1 MASLTR
7 KDRWVLF
14 WILLLLLAFMGTVCL
29 AVGLFSFMQIQ
40 TRVCTVTDVEPV
52 RNSTGWQYTVH
63 YAQGAMHCTKTQ
75 HWSPQESQLPTPD
88 DTTSTQV
95 TRPPVLDAVICYVT
109 AVTDTECTVRME
121 NKNVLS
127 TVLVIVGIVADCVA
141 VLVGLYRVAFCSA
154 SHPLEAN
161 F

>member
-14 WILLLLLAFMGTVCL
+14 WVLLLLLAFMGTVCL

-40 TRVCTVTDVEPV
+40 TRVCRVSDVA
-52 RNSTGWQYTVH
+52 RGNGTAWQWALH
-63 YAQGAMHCTKTQ
+63 YSQGSMHCEKTY
-75 HWSPQESQLPTPD
+75 HWSPSMQELPNPAGGGGAGTELAPIL
-88 DTTSTQV
+88 DT
-95 TRPPVLDAVICYVT
+95 VICYVT
-109 AVTDTECTVRME
+109 TVTDTQCTVSME
-121 NKNVLS
+121 NKSVLA

-141 VLVGLYRVAFCSA
+141 VLVGIYRVAFCSA

>member
-1 MASLTR
+1 MGTLTR

-14 WILLLLLAFMGTVCL
+14 WVLLLLLAFMGTVCL

-40 TRVCTVTDVEPV
+40 TRVCRVADVA
-52 RNSTGWQYTVH
+52 RGNGTMWQWQLQ
-63 YAQGAMHCTKTQ
+63 YAQGTMHCDRTY
-75 HWSPQESQLPTPD
+75 HWSPSELQLPDPSAGGGEVQD
-88 DTTSTQV
+88 
-95 TRPPVLDAVICYVT
+95 RPPILDSAICYVT
-109 AVTDTECTVRME
+109 TITDTECTVSME
-121 NKNVLS
+121 NKSVLA

-141 VLVGLYRVAFCSA
+141 VLVGIYRVAFCSA